1 MKLSFLFV
9 FIFCLSFTLKAQE
22 IWTIYNEQNSILP
35 NNTVRVLAVDQLN
48 KKWIGTDFGLAMFND
63 TVWTVYNI
71 QNSPLTDN
79 TIRSLHI
86 AADNSVW
93 VGTMSGGL
101 YHFDGSNWTNY
112 NKNNSGIPDNY
123 VRAVTTDSLGRKW
136 IGTVEGLALYDDV
149 NWRVWTTFNS
159 DLFSNNISTLI
170 YDGGD
175 RVTAGSVNG
184 GIAVM
189 IDTQMTVYCRNNSS
203 GIPDNSVLQI
213 AIDSSG
219 HYWFASPAA
228 GVFVDW
234 GNLNWQIYNQANSGM
249 PVSASTCI
257 FIDENDVQFIGTE
270 QNGFVKR
277 SMPDNWV
284 YYTVANSGLADNGI
298 HALIKDKNGLL
309 WIGTHQSGLQ
319 SLKMAP
325 TGIVQTFETFG
336 LYPNPVSDLLFIDS
350 KEFIKSVKVFNI
362 NGSICFVELVGN
374 MLDVS
379 KLPSGTYIIELAT
392 EKTLKRAVFVKI

>member
-1 MKLSFLFV
+1 MKLLYFSLTILLFS
-9 FIFCLSFTLKAQE
+9 IRLEAQE
-22 IWTIYNEQNSILP
+22 IWTLYNEQNSDLP

-48 KKWIGTDFGLAMFND
+48 RKWIGTDYGLAMFND
-63 TVWTVYNI
+63 TVWTVFNI

-79 TIRSLHI
+79 TIRALHVD
-86 AADNSVW
+86 ANNSIW

-101 YHFDGSNWTNY
+101 YHFDGSSWTNY

-123 VRAVTTDSLGRKW
+123 VRSITTDSMGRKW
-136 IGTVEGLALYDDV
+136 IGTVEGLALYDDL

-159 DLFSNNISTLI
+159 DLFSNNISAI
-170 YDGGD
+170 IFDGGN

-189 IDTQMTVYCRNNSS
+189 IDTVMTVYCRNNSS

-270 QNGFVKR
+270 QNGMVKR
-277 SMPDNWV
+277 TLPDNWE
-284 YYTVANSGLADNGI
+284 YYTVSNSSLADNGI
-298 HALIKDKNGLL
+298 YALIKDNNGLL

-325 TGIVQTFETFG
+325 TATVQAYDRFG
-336 LYPNPVSDLLFIDS
+336 FYPNPVSDLLFIETD
-350 KEFIKSVKVFNI
+350 EIINAVKVFDL
-362 NGSICFVELVGN
+362 NGSICLVELSGN

-379 KLPSGTYIIELAT
+379 KLPDGTYIIELAT
-392 EKTLKRAVFVKI
+392 ETALKRAVFVKI

>member
-1 MKLSFLFV
+1 MKPSLLSL
-9 FIFCLSFTLKAQE
+9 FIFCLSFSLKAQE
-22 IWTIYNEQNSILP
+22 IWTLYNEQNSLLP

-48 KKWIGTDFGLAMFND
+48 RKWVGTDYGLAMFND
-63 TVWTVYNI
+63 TVWTVYNM

-79 TIRSLHI
+79 TIRALHI
-86 AADNSVW
+86 ADDSSVW

-101 YHFDGSNWTNY
+101 YRIDGSNWTNY

-123 VRAVTTDSLGRKW
+123 VRSITTDNQGRKW
-136 IGTVEGLALYDDV
+136 VGTVEGLALYDDI

-159 DLFSNNISTLI
+159 DLFSNNTSSLI
-170 YDGGD
+170 YDDGN

-189 IDTQMTVYCRNNSS
+189 IDTVMTVYCRNNSS

-277 SMPDNWV
+277 SMPDNWE

-325 TGIVQTFETFG
+325 TAVDHSYERFAF
-336 LYPNPVSDLLFIDS
+336 YPNPVSDLLNLDIN
-350 KEFIKSVKVFNI
+350 EFINTVKVLDLNGKICETEIIGNTI
-362 NGSICFVELVGN
+362 N
-374 MLDVS
+374 VS
-379 KLPSGTYIIELAT
+379 KLPGGTYIIELAT

>member
-1 MKLSFLFV
+1 MKNIVFLILIITSFLK
-9 FIFCLSFTLKAQE
+9 LNAQN
-22 IWTIYNEQNSILP
+22 IWTLYNEQNSGLP

-48 KKWIGTDFGLAMFND
+48 RKWIGTEYGLAMYND
-63 TVWTVYNI
+63 TTWTVYNI

-79 TIRSLHI
+79 TIRALHVD
-86 AADNSVW
+86 ADNSIW

-123 VRAVTTDSLGRKW
+123 VRSVTTDSMGRKW
-136 IGTVEGLALYDDV
+136 IGTVEGLALFDDL

-159 DLFSNNISTLI
+159 DLFSNNISTLVF
-170 YDGGD
+170 DGGN

-189 IDTQMTVYCRNNSS
+189 IDTAMTVYCRNNSS

-249 PVSASTCI
+249 TVSASTCI

-270 QNGFVKR
+270 QNGMVKR
-277 SMPDNWV
+277 TMPDSWE
-284 YYTVANSGLADNGI
+284 YYTSANSDLADNGI
-298 HALIKDKNGLL
+298 HALIKDQNGLL
-309 WIGTHQSGLQ
+309 WIGTYQSGLQ
-319 SLKMAP
+319 SLKTAP
-325 TGIVQTFETFG
+325 TATVEISENFKF
-336 LYPNPVSDLLFIDS
+336 YPNPATEILFFETDNPIN
-350 KEFIKSVKVFNI
+350 SVKIFDQSGRYHETTLQAN
-362 NGSICFVELVGN
+362 SI
-374 MLDVS
+374 DV
-379 KLPSGTYIIELAT
+379 KHLPNGTYIIELET
-392 EKTLKRAVFVKI
+392 EKTVKRAVFVKI